1 MDINFTS
8 LKELK
13 ERVTPALETKQKEFK
28 KTYMYDVSIEVRK
41 KFDMSPEMYVAQYGS
56 TEWAEKL
63 QVPNIGLEKETVKET
78 VKEIA
83 ENE

>member
-28 KTYMYDVSIEVRK
+28 KTYMYDVSIE
-41 KFDMSPEMYVAQYGS
+41 EMWNYLKTQKWKSSENLTLYDIVNDIL
-56 TEWAEKL
+56 KL
-63 QVPNIGLEKETVKET
+63 TQDELEEYERSIT
-78 VKEIA
+78 
-83 ENE
+83 NEQN

>member
-28 KTYMYDVSIEVRK
+28 KTYMYDVSIE
-41 KFDMSPEMYVAQYGS
+41 EMWNYLKTQKWKSSENLTLYDIVNDILKLTQDELEEYGRS
-56 TEWAEKL
+56 IT
-63 QVPNIGLEKETVKET
+63 
-78 VKEIA
+78 
-83 ENE
+83 NEQN